1 MEHQMNV
8 QLICS
13 PYDSGRRGE
22 RNGAGPAA
30 LSDALRGRA
39 ERVEEIELTGY
50 LAEISV
56 AFGVARELSARV
68 RDCLAKGA
76 FPIVLSGNCCAS
88 LGTISGCGCANTDV
102 VWFDGHGEGMTPDT
116 TSSGFLDG
124 MGISVLTGRAWQT
137 IAGSIPGFAPIP
149 GKQIVLA
156 GGHDCEPAE
165 LALLDE
171 VGVERVRSVAA
182 LKDSK
187 VLNQHVLD
195 GIYVHLDLDVLD
207 SREAMAS
214 VWATPGGWNVDDLVE
229 AIRIVKERRRIK
241 AVGVAS
247 YDPQADRDG
256 RAAQAIVRI
265 IDLIT
270 T

>member
-1 MEHQMNV
+1 MNV

-39 ERVEEIELTGY
+39 ERVEEIELTDY

-102 VWFDGHGEGMTPDT
+102 VWST
-116 TSSGFLDG
+116 
-124 MGISVLTGRAWQT
+124 
-137 IAGSIPGFAPIP
+137 
-149 GKQIVLA
+149 
-156 GGHDCEPAE
+156 
-165 LALLDE
+165 
-171 VGVERVRSVAA
+171 
-182 LKDSK
+182 
-187 VLNQHVLD
+187 
-195 GIYVHLDLDVLD
+195 
-207 SREAMAS
+207 
-214 VWATPGGWNVDDLVE
+214 AT
-229 AIRIVKERRRIK
+229 VK
-241 AVGVAS
+241 G
-247 YDPQADRDG
+247 
-256 RAAQAIVRI
+256 
-265 IDLIT
+265 
-270 T
+270 